1 MSPPTFCPGFCF
13 SASFFLV
20 IFGGRESRARLC
32 SYILLILYQLLLSY
46 WLRVGVKIHCDQ
58 SHEAKLSHLTLT
70 ENMFCV
76 DSQKQCKSVCVCVYV
91 CVCVCG
97 GSLEKGDTR
106 PLFLNVMETS
116 NLENEYFLIPL

>member
-1 MSPPTFCPGFCF
+1 MLKAGAAPVSPPTFCPGFCF

-76 DSQKQCKSVCVCVYV
+76 DSQKQCKSVCVFVCMYVFVYV
-91 CVCVCG
+91 VVV
-97 GSLEKGDTR
+97 LRKGIQD
-106 PLFLNVMETS
+106 L
-116 NLENEYFLIPL
+116 YFLMLWKHPT